1 MAFPVAGIRQAYD
14 GNASPGVTLGVTTST
29 LVHLY
34 GGTGVAQPATIA
46 AVATTA
52 STSTTNAFGYTTST
66 QADAIVTVLNSL
78 LSAAKNIGLVAPA

>member
-1 MAFPVAGIRQAYD
+1 MAFPVAGIRQPYD
-14 GNASPGVTLGVTTST
+14 GNTSPGVTLGASTST

-34 GGTGVAQPATIA
+34 GGTGTAQAATVA

-66 QADAIVTVLNSL
+66 QADAIVSALNSL
-78 LSAAKNIGLVAPA
+78 ITAAKNIGLIASS